1 LLIQNVIAAVVIKTI
16 QHTEVIMRFVVISG
30 LSGAGKSQTV
40 RCLEDLGYFCV
51 DNLPATLIPK
61 FADACAQ
68 TAGKIDKIALVIDIR
83 GGKFFDDLFESLNYL
98 KEQGFAY
105 EILFLDAS
113 DETLIKRFKESRR
126 KHPLAPDGRILNGIT
141 MERNR
146 LKEVKDR
153 ANNIIDTTKLS
164 TRELRDKLTAIYSE
178 EGQIENELMITVLSF
193 GFKYGIPVDSDLV
206 FDVRFLPN
214 PFYIPELK
222 PFSGNDKPVKDYVF
236 GFEETKLFTDKLE
249 DMAKFLIPHY
259 LKEGKRQL
267 IISIGCTGG
276 RHRSVAIANETY
288 QRLKNHGYK
297 INIDHRDINEDI
309 HRGGVKL

>member
-1 LLIQNVIAAVVIKTI
+1 
-16 QHTEVIMRFVVISG
+16 MRFVIVTG
-30 LSGAGKSQTV
+30 LSGAGKTQAI

-61 FADACAQ
+61 FAEACYQ
-68 TAGKIDKIALVIDIR
+68 TEGKIDKIALVIDIR
-83 GGKFFDDLFESLNYL
+83 GGQFFDDLFVSLNYL
-98 KEQGFAY
+98 KEQGLSY

-113 DETLIKRFKESRR
+113 DETIIKRFKESRR
-126 KHPLAPDGRILNGIT
+126 KHPLAPDGRILNGIIK
-141 MERNR
+141 ERNR

-153 ANNIIDTTKLS
+153 ANNIIDTTKLA
-164 TRELRDKLTAIYSE
+164 TRELRERLTSIYSE
-178 EGQIENELMITVLSF
+178 VGQIENELMITILSF

-222 PFSGNDKPVKDYVF
+222 AFSGNDKEVRDYVF
-236 GFEETKLFTDKLE
+236 SFEVTNSFIDKLQ
-249 DMAKFLIPHY
+249 DMVEFLIPNY

-276 RHRSVAIANETY
+276 RHRSVAIANEING
-288 QRLKNHGYK
+288 RLKEKGHK
-297 INIDHRDINEDI
+297 VTVDHRDINEDI
-309 HRGGVKL
+309 NRGGMKL